1 MDCLEQ
7 KIVSMYQMMY
17 FLRNSCFGLIAL
29 LFVVACS
36 RNPVEE
42 TLPYYNSPD
51 FTPIFISAEEDPGS
65 KITHQIG
72 DFSFTNQHGETI
84 DQKAIEN
91 KIHVANFIFTT
102 CGSICPVMTH
112 NMAKV
117 SDKFKDDDEVV
128 ILSFSVTPW
137 IDTVEKL
144 KQYAADKA
152 IDDDNW
158 HLLTGDKAKIYQ
170 LARKSYFAEESIG
183 FTRDSTEFLH
193 TEHFVLVDKHK
204 RLRGIYNGTLKLEIS
219 LLMKDI
225 KRLKTQK

>member
-1 MDCLEQ
+1 MF
-7 KIVSMYQMMY
+7 
-17 FLRNSCFGLIAL
+17 FLRNNCFGLIAL
-29 LFVVACS
+29 VFLIVACS

-42 TLPYYNSPD
+42 TLPYYDSPN
-51 FTPIFISAEEDPGS
+51 FTPIFINAEEDPAS
-65 KITHQIG
+65 KITHQIS
-72 DFSFTNQHGETI
+72 DFSFTNQHGEII
-84 DQKAIEN
+84 DQKAIDD

-117 SDKFKDDDEVV
+117 SDKFKDDNEVV

-152 IDDDNW
+152 IDDNNW
-158 HLLTGDKAKIYQ
+158 HLLTGEKAKIYQ
-170 LARKSYFAEESIG
+170 LARRSYFAEESIG
-183 FTRDSTEFLH
+183 FTKDSTEFLH
-193 TEHFVLVDKHK
+193 TEHFVLVDKNK

-219 LLMKDI
+219 QLIKDI
-225 KRLKTQK
+225 QLLKDQ